1 MRPIKSVRTTKP
13 PAVAEVGRVE
23 RVLEG
28 EAGAMGILGRR

>member
-1 MRPIKSVRTTKP
+1 MRPIESVRTTKP
-13 PAVAEVGRVE
+13 PTVAKVGRVK